1 MLIHR
6 RIISPPAYVHLDEG
20 KHYEMSGVGRTDHN
34 ATDPEWKVPSASKYR
49 DTAYLFGVQ
58 GTSVFVHLFYK
69 GKVTLAR
76 LLQTAVNT
84 DHVKETSLIR
94 VTLSY
99 KVNLVI
105 PALVGLRRVEF
116 AFRRFQI
123 NKSLTNSTN
132 YTG

>member
-1 MLIHR
+1 
-6 RIISPPAYVHLDEG
+6 
-20 KHYEMSGVGRTDHN
+20 MSGVGRTDHN

-116 AFRRFQI
+116 AFRGFQI

>member
-1 MLIHR
+1 MKLLGVFLLLPAWMDADP
-6 RIISPPAYVHLDEG
+6 SQDYLPPAYVHLDEG

-58 GTSVFVHLFYK
+58 GTSVFVHLFHK

-84 DHVKETSLIR
+84 DHVKETSLI
-94 VTLSY
+94 
-99 KVNLVI
+99 
-105 PALVGLRRVEF
+105 
-116 AFRRFQI
+116 
-123 NKSLTNSTN
+123 
-132 YTG
+132 

>member
-1 MLIHR
+1 
-6 RIISPPAYVHLDEG
+6 
-20 KHYEMSGVGRTDHN
+20 MSGVGRTDHN

-84 DHVKETSLIR
+84 DHVKETSLIPCAYDDIFLTTNTGAKTKKADKR
-94 VTLSY
+94 IHC
-99 KVNLVI
+99 NL
-105 PALVGLRRVEF
+105 
-116 AFRRFQI
+116 FQ
-123 NKSLTNSTN
+123 TF
-132 YTG
+132 G